1 MRHQRK
7 GMHALWRASPFSGRF
22 VWSDLAD
29 SKKPHCGRWRGHPL
43 FRRGSRCA
51 RAFEQG
57 RIPMLT
63 RESKQEPSAREVEKR
78 LGDKIY
84 GGSFAGF
91 SPSADVE
98 GSQRTG
104 KCMYIKARRNQGLR
118 MRCSEQ
124 FHWQLKIVL
133 WPREERP
140 LFRRVSRCVRSCW
153 RRRVCTRFH
162 PRKQTWAICARS

>member
-1 MRHQRK
+1 M
-7 GMHALWRASPFSGRF
+7 
-22 VWSDLAD
+22 
-29 SKKPHCGRWRGHPL
+29 HPL
-43 FRRGSRCA
+43 SPVVLFGAISQAAQSRTVADRGDTPCFAVCA
-51 RAFEQG
+51 LVCDPVGEGERVPTF
-57 RIPMLT
+57 T
-63 RESKQEPSAREVEKR
+63 RESKRGPFVGEVEKR

-84 GGSFAGF
+84 GGSFARF

-140 LFRRVSRCVRSCW
+140 LFRRVSRCVRFFSE
-153 RRRVCTRFH
+153 RRVCNPLSPVKANVGRF
-162 PRKQTWAICARS
+162 ADDCAKTSFTH